1 MRYAALVSFA
11 DSVDFGSYHV
21 LSPGTKRVQARL
33 SDEALYAL
41 ALYIY
46 SLKPPPNPNP
56 PALPS
61 ATSSGVKP
69 LLSFASNAAPFDARN
84 LMTSL

>member
-1 MRYAALVSFA
+1 MNGLIVRTFSHADGFKSHSPLGLPEVICLPHKERSG

-56 PALPS
+56 RNQPS
-61 ATSSGVKP
+61 
-69 LLSFASNAAPFDARN
+69 
-84 LMTSL
+84 